1 MKARMQLAMAKM
13 SDPRVVRV
21 VLAALALAAATQVMP
36 AGVEAVYASP
46 SSGGGGCVGG
56 PDQPGQHRCEL
67 YSFCSEA
74 HLSSILVPQYLQ

>member
-21 VLAALALAAATQVMP
+21 VLAALALALAAATQVMP

-56 PDQPGQHRCEL
+56 
-67 YSFCSEA
+67 
-74 HLSSILVPQYLQ
+74 

>member
-21 VLAALALAAATQVMP
+21 VLAALALALAAATQAMP
-36 AGVEAVYASP
+36 AGVEAVYACP

-56 PDQPGQHRCEL
+56 
-67 YSFCSEA
+67 Y
-74 HLSSILVPQYLQ
+74 